1 MLALSVALVGELAS
15 SLRTT
20 SIAAVEWRAPALSTC
35 LQSAAVLVQA
45 HNRLVQAEHVHL
57 LACVLLLQ
65 KFNSWIDAC
74 IEASPVPGICLFP
87 EGHRSRLPH
96 SLPLKRGMLNYAY
109 SRKMPVQVCCSRN
122 IREPGSQWQEYC
134 WPWRV
139 YLVPCMHSRL
149 GLIGT
154 NR

>member
-1 MLALSVALVGELAS
+1 
-15 SLRTT
+15 
-20 SIAAVEWRAPALSTC
+20 
-35 LQSAAVLVQA
+35 VQA
-45 HNRLVQAEHVHL
+45 LNQLVQAEHVHL
-57 LACVLLLQ
+57 LACLLLLQ

-122 IREPGSQWQEYC
+122 IRKPGAASGRSIAGLGEYTWC
-134 WPWRV
+134 CAHAQQARADQ
-139 YLVPCMHSRL
+139 HRL
-149 GLIGT
+149 LII
-154 NR
+154 